1 MTNYDYYIY
10 NTLIQIRDIL
20 QLGFG
25 KEIHE
30 ENLRLAELKVSAGN
44 FVKQILDYTD
54 ELISEGELK
63 QSQKHVG
70 TRVSSCLTRAGI
82 TSFEEY
88 DKWTIADLMTIRNFG
103 GRTLEAAIKI
113 RAWHERMESAKK
125 DLETWNPNKGL
136 ETWNPNKPVT
146 GYETHTAYQEA
157 MRKEKETG

>member
-125 DLETWNPNKGL
+125 DLETWNPNK
-136 ETWNPNKPVT
+136 PVT

>member
-125 DLETWNPNKGL
+125 DM

-146 GYETHTAYQEA
+146 GYVTHTAYQEA
-157 MRKEKETG
+157 MRKKKDEKHDD

>member
-1 MTNYDYYIY
+1 MTQYDYYIY

-20 QLGFG
+20 QLGFAE
-25 KEIHE
+25 EIIE
-30 ENLRLAELKVSAGN
+30 ENLRLAELKVSAGT

-82 TSFEEY
+82 TSWDEY
-88 DKWTIADLMTIRNFG
+88 DKWTVADLMKIRNFG

-113 RAWHERMESAKK
+113 RAWHERK
-125 DLETWNPNKGL
+125 
-136 ETWNPNKPVT
+136 
-146 GYETHTAYQEA
+146 EA
-157 MRKEKETG
+157 R

>member
-1 MTNYDYYIY
+1 MPNYDYDWYIY
-10 NTLIQIRDIL
+10 NTLTQIRDL
-20 QLGFG
+20 LRQVFAE
-25 KEIHE
+25 EIRE
-30 ENLRLAELKVSAGN
+30 ENLRVAERKVSAEN
-44 FVKQILDYTD
+44 FVKQISDYTD

-113 RAWHERMESAKK
+113 RAWHER
-125 DLETWNPNKGL
+125 
-136 ETWNPNKPVT
+136 
-146 GYETHTAYQEA
+146 
-157 MRKEKETG
+157 KETR